1 MKVGKEEML
10 GLLAAVRRYLAID
23 HPAEQSAW
31 EATVAWWSAE
41 LNELPGVTAAR
52 AYPNEAGQPSPRL
65 HVGVDAAR
73 AGVTG
78 AEVARQLW
86 QRDPRIAV
94 APDGENGFF
103 ITPDTLAPGE
113 DHAVL
118 DAIRDVAAAK
128 RMEQ

>member
-1 MKVGKEEML
+1 
-10 GLLAAVRRYLAID
+10 
-23 HPAEQSAW
+23 
-31 EATVAWWSAE
+31 
-41 LNELPGVTAAR
+41 
-52 AYPNEAGQPSPRL
+52 
-65 HVGVDAAR
+65 VDAAR

-78 AEVARQLW
+78 ADVVRQLW

-118 DAIRDVAAAK
+118 DAIGAQLGRTSRAARKPA
-128 RMEQ
+128 R

>member
-1 MKVGKEEML
+1 
-10 GLLAAVRRYLAID
+10 
-23 HPAEQSAW
+23 
-31 EATVAWWSAE
+31 
-41 LNELPGVTAAR
+41 
-52 AYPNEAGQPSPRL
+52 
-65 HVGVDAAR
+65 VDAAR

-94 APDGENGFF
+94 AADGENGFF

-113 DHAVL
+113 DHTVL